1 MSDETRAAAA
11 LLYKATMNTLRRC
24 RGNSNVVRSAE
35 DLAHCATPQL
45 VDVVMSNDSLMHAL
59 ALHYALQVVV
69 DLPPLAVKPKPAP
82 RDEDWS
88 VNLLEPSEE
97 N

>member
-24 RGNSNVVRSAE
+24 RANSNVVRSAE

-45 VDVVMSNDSLMHAL
+45 VDVVMSNDSSCTLWRSIM
-59 ALHYALQVVV
+59 
-69 DLPPLAVKPKPAP
+69 
-82 RDEDWS
+82 RCR
-88 VNLLEPSEE
+88 LLLICRRLL
-97 N
+97 